1 MNRDGEYSE
10 NCAEFSGFAASA
22 KYVVGVDLGTSNC
35 ELAYLPVD
43 GANDAEPR
51 VLEIPQF
58 VATSTIER
66 RDKLPSALY
75 VGPEEERGLADWR
88 LPWNETSL
96 DGDAESGEIV
106 GESGKVDG
114 TGKDG
119 KSDKV
124 GFFRK
129 IFGIGSNGKT
139 DAARPSGTSNPN
151 ALYLVGEIA
160 LRRAAETPERTVVS
174 AKSWLTHSRVDR
186 REPILPWG
194 APDGTSRVSPVEASR
209 RYLAHLAAAWNDAFP
224 DAPIFEQQVVLTV
237 PASFDESARELTREA
252 AVGAGFN
259 SETLIFLEEPSAAAY
274 AWLAQKG
281 NAWRKELAVGDVA
294 LVCDVGGG
302 TTDLS
307 LIRVEEEDGDLV
319 LNRLA
324 VGNRLLLG
332 GDNVDLALAHRAAA
346 LFAEKGTKLNPW
358 QAGSL
363 WRQCRDA
370 KETLLGGSVAQ
381 TGKAGESG
389 ENSGDGKISESCESG
404 ESATVAQGGE
414 ETYKITAL
422 GRSSQ
427 LVGGS
432 VSVDFP
438 KAEATAIV
446 LDGFFPI
453 CSLDDRP
460 KRRSA
465 AGLREAGLPFE
476 ADAAVTRHVAAFL
489 NSRTDDDGAPI
500 RPTRYLLNGGVFKSK
515 AIAERFEEQ
524 LRAWFPDAPPTNLNP
539 DADLDR
545 AVARGAAFYGLAKRR
560 GGIRIRGASARSY
573 YIGIESAGLAIPGVP
588 RPMKALCVAP
598 VGMEEGTELAVPS
611 DEFELVV
618 GEPAVFRFFGSTTR
632 PQDRP
637 GTLLDLAED
646 DGELLETD
654 PIETSLEA
662 PEIDGDDGENG
673 EGGGTSGGVEYVATR
688 FRTVVTELGALEI
701 WCEEVD
707 GPRRWK
713 LEFSVRED

>member
-1 MNRDGEYSE
+1 MNRDGDNSE
-10 NCAEFSGFAASA
+10 KCAKFSGFAASA

-43 GANDAEPR
+43 GANDDEPR

-96 DGDAESGEIV
+96 DGDAEASEVGGETV
-106 GESGKVDG
+106 KGDKSD
-114 TGKDG
+114 KDG
-119 KSDKV
+119 KSGKG

-129 IFGIGSNGKT
+129 IFGIGSGGEKT

-224 DAPIFEQQVVLTV
+224 DAPIFDQQVVLTV

-259 SETLIFLEEPSAAAY
+259 PETLIFLEEPSAATY

-370 KETLLGGSVAQ
+370 KETLLSGSVAQ
-381 TGKAGESG
+381 SG
-389 ENSGDGKISESCESG
+389 EVAKNG
-404 ESATVAQGGE
+404 EGGENRGNAQDGE

-460 KRRSA
+460 KRRSG

-654 PIETSLEA
+654 PIETALEA
-662 PEIDGDDGENG
+662 PEIGGENAEVG
-673 EGGGTSGGVEYVATR
+673 EVGGTNGGVEYVATR

>member
-1 MNRDGEYSE
+1 MNRDGDNSE
-10 NCAEFSGFAASA
+10 NYAEFSGRAASA

-35 ELAYLPVD
+35 ELAYLSVD
-43 GANDAEPR
+43 GANGEEPR

-58 VATSTIER
+58 VATGTIER
-66 RDKLPSALY
+66 RDALPSALY
-75 VGPEEERGLADWR
+75 VGPEEERGTSDWR

-96 DGDAESGEIV
+96 DGDAALENDGET
-106 GESGKVDG
+106 D
-114 TGKDG
+114 KDG
-119 KSDKV
+119 KSGKG

-129 IFGIGSNGKT
+129 IFGIGSGDKT

-160 LRRAAETPERTVVS
+160 LRRAAETPERTIVS

-224 DAPIFEQQVVLTV
+224 EAPIFDQQVVLTV

-252 AVGAGFN
+252 AIGAGFN
-259 SETLIFLEEPSAAAY
+259 PETLIFLEEPTAAAY

-281 NAWRKELAVGDVA
+281 DAWRKELAVGDVA

-307 LIRVEEEDGDLV
+307 LISVEEEDGDLV

-332 GDNVDLALAHRAAA
+332 GDNLDLALAHRAAA

-370 KETLLGGSVAQ
+370 KETLLGGASAND
-381 TGKAGESG
+381 G
-389 ENSGDGKISESCESG
+389 ENSED
-404 ESATVAQGGE
+404 
-414 ETYKITAL
+414 TYKITAL

-460 KRRSA
+460 KRRSG

-489 NSRTDDDGAPI
+489 NTRTNDDGAPI

-598 VGMEEGTELAVPS
+598 VGMEEGTELSVPS

-618 GEPAVFRFFGSTTR
+618 GEPALFRFFGSTTR

-662 PEIDGDDGENG
+662 PEIDGENG

>member
-1 MNRDGEYSE
+1 
-10 NCAEFSGFAASA
+10 
-22 KYVVGVDLGTSNC
+22 
-35 ELAYLPVD
+35 
-43 GANDAEPR
+43 
-51 VLEIPQF
+51 
-58 VATSTIER
+58 
-66 RDKLPSALY
+66 
-75 VGPEEERGLADWR
+75 
-88 LPWNETSL
+88 
-96 DGDAESGEIV
+96 
-106 GESGKVDG
+106 
-114 TGKDG
+114 
-119 KSDKV
+119 
-124 GFFRK
+124 
-129 IFGIGSNGKT
+129 
-139 DAARPSGTSNPN
+139 
-151 ALYLVGEIA
+151 
-160 LRRAAETPERTVVS
+160 
-174 AKSWLTHSRVDR
+174 
-186 REPILPWG
+186 
-194 APDGTSRVSPVEASR
+194 
-209 RYLAHLAAAWNDAFP
+209 
-224 DAPIFEQQVVLTV
+224 
-237 PASFDESARELTREA
+237 ELTREA
-252 AVGAGFN
+252 AIGAGFN
-259 SETLIFLEEPSAAAY
+259 PETLIFLEEPSAAAY

-281 NAWRKELAVGDVA
+281 DAWRKELAVGDVA
-294 LVCDVGGG
+294 RVCDVGGG
-302 TTDLS
+302 TTDHS
-307 LIRVEEEDGDLV
+307 RIRVEEEDGDLV

-332 GDNVDLALAHRAAA
+332 GDNLDLALAHRAAA

-370 KETLLGGSVAQ
+370 KETLLGGTVAQ
-381 TGKAGESG
+381 TGKTGRND
-389 ENSGDGKISESCESG
+389 ENCEDGKSCEG
-404 ESATVAQGGE
+404 ETVAQGGE

-489 NSRTDDDGAPI
+489 NTRTDDDGAPI

-646 DGELLETD
+646 DGDLLETD

>member
-1 MNRDGEYSE
+1 MNRDGENSGKY
-10 NCAEFSGFAASA
+10 AEFSGCATSA

-43 GANDAEPR
+43 GANGEEPR
-51 VLEIPQF
+51 VLEIAQF

-96 DGDAESGEIV
+96 DGDAETGEV
-106 GESGKVDG
+106 DGETGKADKDVKSGKG
-114 TGKDG
+114 
-119 KSDKV
+119 

-129 IFGIGSNGKT
+129 IFGIGSGDKNGAT
-139 DAARPSGTSNPN
+139 RPSGTSNPN

-224 DAPIFEQQVVLTV
+224 DAPIFDQQVVLTV

-259 SETLIFLEEPSAAAY
+259 PETLIFLEEPSAATY

-281 NAWRKELAVGDVA
+281 DAWRKELAVGDVA
-294 LVCDVGGG
+294 LICDVGGG

-370 KETLLGGSVAQ
+370 KETLLGGAVAQ
-381 TGKAGESG
+381 TGESG
-389 ENSGDGKISESCESG
+389 EDK
-404 ESATVAQGGE
+404 TVAQTGGTGENGENSE
-414 ETYKITAL
+414 EAYKITAL

-438 KAEATAIV
+438 KAEATALV

-460 KRRSA
+460 KRRSG

-515 AIAERFEEQ
+515 AITERFEEQ

-598 VGMEEGTELAVPS
+598 VGMEEGTELSVPS

-646 DGELLETD
+646 DGDLLETD
-654 PIETSLEA
+654 PIETALET
-662 PEIDGDDGENG
+662 PEIDGDEENG
-673 EGGGTSGGVEYVATR
+673 EVGGTSGGVEYVATR

>member
-1 MNRDGEYSE
+1 MNRDGENSGKY
-10 NCAEFSGFAASA
+10 AEFSGCATSA

-43 GANDAEPR
+43 GANGEEPR
-51 VLEIPQF
+51 VLEIAQF

-96 DGDAESGEIV
+96 DGDAETGEV
-106 GESGKVDG
+106 DGETGKADKDVKSGKG
-114 TGKDG
+114 
-119 KSDKV
+119 

-129 IFGIGSNGKT
+129 IFGIGSGDKNGAT
-139 DAARPSGTSNPN
+139 RPSGTSNPN

-224 DAPIFEQQVVLTV
+224 DAPIFDQQVVLTV

-259 SETLIFLEEPSAAAY
+259 PETLIFLEEPSAATY

-281 NAWRKELAVGDVA
+281 DAWRKELAVGDVA
-294 LVCDVGGG
+294 LICDVGGG

-370 KETLLGGSVAQ
+370 KETLLGGAVAQ
-381 TGKAGESG
+381 TGESG
-389 ENSGDGKISESCESG
+389 EDK
-404 ESATVAQGGE
+404 TVAQTGGTGENGENSE
-414 ETYKITAL
+414 EAYKITAL

-438 KAEATAIV
+438 KAEATALV

-460 KRRSA
+460 KRRSG

-598 VGMEEGTELAVPS
+598 VGMEEGTELSVPS

-646 DGELLETD
+646 DGDLLETD
-654 PIETSLEA
+654 PIETALET
-662 PEIDGDDGENG
+662 PEIDGDEENG
-673 EGGGTSGGVEYVATR
+673 EVGGTSGGVEYVATR

>member
-1 MNRDGEYSE
+1 MNRDGDNSE
-10 NCAEFSGFAASA
+10 NYAEFSGRAASA

-35 ELAYLPVD
+35 ELAYLSVD
-43 GANDAEPR
+43 GANGEEPR

-58 VATSTIER
+58 VATGTIER
-66 RDKLPSALY
+66 RDALPSALY
-75 VGPEEERGLADWR
+75 VGPEEERGTSDWR

-96 DGDAESGEIV
+96 DGDAALENDGET
-106 GESGKVDG
+106 D
-114 TGKDG
+114 KDG
-119 KSDKV
+119 KSGKG

-129 IFGIGSNGKT
+129 IFGIGSGDKT

-160 LRRAAETPERTVVS
+160 LRRAAETPERTIVS

-224 DAPIFEQQVVLTV
+224 EAPIFDQQVVLTV

-252 AVGAGFN
+252 AIGAGFN
-259 SETLIFLEEPSAAAY
+259 PETLIFLEEPTAAAY
-274 AWLAQKG
+274 AWLARKG
-281 NAWRKELAVGDVA
+281 DAWRKELAVGDVA

-307 LIRVEEEDGDLV
+307 LISVEEEDGDLV

-332 GDNVDLALAHRAAA
+332 GDNLDLALAHRAAA

-370 KETLLGGSVAQ
+370 KETLLGGASAND
-381 TGKAGESG
+381 G
-389 ENSGDGKISESCESG
+389 ENSED
-404 ESATVAQGGE
+404 
-414 ETYKITAL
+414 TYKITAL

-460 KRRSA
+460 KRRSG

-489 NSRTDDDGAPI
+489 NTRTNDDGAPI

-598 VGMEEGTELAVPS
+598 VGMEEGTELSVPS

-618 GEPAVFRFFGSTTR
+618 GEPALFRFFGSTTR

-662 PEIDGDDGENG
+662 PEIDGENG

>member
-1 MNRDGEYSE
+1 
-10 NCAEFSGFAASA
+10 
-22 KYVVGVDLGTSNC
+22 
-35 ELAYLPVD
+35 
-43 GANDAEPR
+43 
-51 VLEIPQF
+51 
-58 VATSTIER
+58 
-66 RDKLPSALY
+66 
-75 VGPEEERGLADWR
+75 
-88 LPWNETSL
+88 
-96 DGDAESGEIV
+96 
-106 GESGKVDG
+106 
-114 TGKDG
+114 
-119 KSDKV
+119 
-124 GFFRK
+124 
-129 IFGIGSNGKT
+129 
-139 DAARPSGTSNPN
+139 
-151 ALYLVGEIA
+151 
-160 LRRAAETPERTVVS
+160 
-174 AKSWLTHSRVDR
+174 
-186 REPILPWG
+186 WG

-224 DAPIFEQQVVLTV
+224 DAPIFDQQVVLTV

-259 SETLIFLEEPSAAAY
+259 PETLIFLEEPSAAAY

-281 NAWRKELAVGDVA
+281 DAWRKELAVGDVA

-307 LIRVEEEDGDLV
+307 LISVEEEDGDLV

-332 GDNVDLALAHRAAA
+332 GDNLDLALAHRAAA

-370 KETLLGGSVAQ
+370 KETLLGGASAND
-381 TGKAGESG
+381 G
-389 ENSGDGKISESCESG
+389 ENSED
-404 ESATVAQGGE
+404 
-414 ETYKITAL
+414 TYKITAL

-460 KRRSA
+460 KRRSG

-489 NSRTDDDGAPI
+489 NTRTDDDGAPI

-654 PIETSLEA
+654 PIETALEA
-662 PEIDGDDGENG
+662 PEIDGGDENAN
-673 EGGGTSGGVEYVATR
+673 GGGTSGSVEYVATR

>member
-1 MNRDGEYSE
+1 MNRDGDYSE
-10 NCAEFSGFAASA
+10 KYAEFSGYAASA
-22 KYVVGVDLGTSNC
+22 KYVVGIDLGTSNC
-35 ELAYLPVD
+35 ELAYLPTD
-43 GANDAEPR
+43 GANGDEPR

-96 DGDAESGEIV
+96 DGDAETGEV
-106 GESGKVDG
+106 GGETD
-114 TGKDG
+114 KDDKTVKNG
-119 KSDKV
+119 KS

-129 IFGIGSNGKT
+129 IFGVGASGKNET
-139 DAARPSGTSNPN
+139 SRPSGTSNPN

-259 SETLIFLEEPSAAAY
+259 PETLIFLEEPSAAAY

-281 NAWRKELAVGDVA
+281 DAWRKELTVGDVA

-370 KETLLGGSVAQ
+370 KETLLSGSVAQ
-381 TGKAGESG
+381 SDEIASVDAVS
-389 ENSGDGKISESCESG
+389 ENGGNSES
-404 ESATVAQGGE
+404 AQGGE

-460 KRRSA
+460 KRRSG

-646 DGELLETD
+646 DGDLLETD
-654 PIETSLEA
+654 PIETALEA
-662 PEIDGDDGENG
+662 PESDGEG
-673 EGGGTSGGVEYVATR
+673 EENKGGDGGFGGVEYVATR

>member
-1 MNRDGEYSE
+1 MSGDFNASRE
-10 NCAEFSGFAASA
+10 NADFSGRAVSA
-22 KYVVGVDLGTSNC
+22 KYVVGIDLGTSNC

-43 GANDAEPR
+43 GGNGEPS
-51 VLEIPQF
+51 VLDIPQF
-58 VATSTIER
+58 VAPSAIER
-66 RDKLPSALY
+66 RGALPSALY

-96 DGDAESGEIV
+96 DGDAEAGENG
-106 GESGKVDG
+106 GETDKEGK
-114 TGKDG
+114 TGKNG
-119 KSDKV
+119 KG

-129 IFGIGSNGKT
+129 IFGIGSGDKT
-139 DAARPSGTSNPN
+139 GAARPSGTSNPN

-224 DAPIFEQQVVLTV
+224 DALIFDQQVVLTV

-252 AVGAGFN
+252 AIGAGFN
-259 SETLIFLEEPSAAAY
+259 PETLIFLEEPSAAAY

-281 NAWRKELAVGDVA
+281 DAWRKELTVGDVA

-307 LIRVEEEDGDLV
+307 LIRVEEENGDLV

-346 LFAEKGTKLNPW
+346 LFAETGTKLNPW

-370 KETLLGGSVAQ
+370 KETLLGETNENA
-381 TGKAGESG
+381 ENG
-389 ENSGDGKISESCESG
+389 ENS
-404 ESATVAQGGE
+404 E
-414 ETYKITAL
+414 EAYKITAF

-446 LDGFFPI
+446 LDGFFPM

-460 KRRSA
+460 KRRSG

-476 ADAAVTRHVAAFL
+476 ADAAITRHVAAFL

-500 RPTRYLLNGGVFKSK
+500 RPTRFLLNGGVFKSK
-515 AIAERFEEQ
+515 AIAERFEAQ

-545 AVARGAAFYGLAKRR
+545 AVACGAAFYGLAKRL

-646 DGELLETD
+646 DGDLLETD
-654 PIETSLEA
+654 PIETALEA
-662 PEIDGDDGENG
+662 PEGENG
-673 EGGGTSGGVEYVATR
+673 ASGGVEYVATR

-707 GPRRWK
+707 GARRWK

>member
-1 MNRDGEYSE
+1 MNRDGEHSE
-10 NCAEFSGFAASA
+10 KYAEFSGFAASA

-35 ELAYLPVD
+35 ELAYLPTD
-43 GANDAEPR
+43 GASDEEPR

-96 DGDAESGEIV
+96 DGDAESSDVDGEIDKG
-106 GESGKVDG
+106 GE
-114 TGKDG
+114 TGKDVKG
-119 KSDKV
+119 GKV

-129 IFGIGSNGKT
+129 IFGIGSGGDKNGS
-139 DAARPSGTSNPN
+139 AARPSGTSNPN

-252 AVGAGFN
+252 AIGAGFN
-259 SETLIFLEEPSAAAY
+259 PETLIFLEEPSAAAY

-307 LIRVEEEDGDLV
+307 LIRVEEEGGDLV

-370 KETLLGGSVAQ
+370 KEALLSGPVAQ
-381 TGKAGESG
+381 IG
-389 ENSGDGKISESCESG
+389 ENDENGKNSENDGVG
-404 ESATVAQGGE
+404 PVAQDGE
-414 ETYKITAL
+414 ETYKITAF

-632 PQDRP
+632 PQDQP

-662 PEIDGDDGENG
+662 PEIDGGDDENG
-673 EGGGTSGGVEYVATR
+673 EGDGASGGVEYVATR

>member
-1 MNRDGEYSE
+1 IGS
-10 NCAEFSGFAASA
+10 
-22 KYVVGVDLGTSNC
+22 
-35 ELAYLPVD
+35 
-43 GANDAEPR
+43 
-51 VLEIPQF
+51 
-58 VATSTIER
+58 
-66 RDKLPSALY
+66 
-75 VGPEEERGLADWR
+75 
-88 LPWNETSL
+88 
-96 DGDAESGEIV
+96 
-106 GESGKVDG
+106 SGKA
-114 TGKDG
+114 
-119 KSDKV
+119 
-124 GFFRK
+124 
-129 IFGIGSNGKT
+129 

-194 APDGTSRVSPVEASR
+194 APEGTSRVSPVEASR

-237 PASFDESARELTREA
+237 PASFDESARELTREE

-259 SETLIFLEEPSAAAY
+259 PETLIFLEEPSAAAY

-381 TGKAGESG
+381 TGEVGGNVGNSESG
-389 ENSGDGKISESCESG
+389 EN
-404 ESATVAQGGE
+404 AQDGE
-414 ETYKITAL
+414 ETYKITAF

-460 KRRSA
+460 KRRSG

-646 DGELLETD
+646 DGDLLETD
-654 PIETSLEA
+654 PIETALEA
-662 PEIDGDDGENG
+662 PESDGENG
-673 EGGGTSGGVEYVATR
+673 EVGGTTGGVEYV
-688 FRTVVTELGALEI
+688 
-701 WCEEVD
+701 
-707 GPRRWK
+707 
-713 LEFSVRED
+713 

>member
-1 MNRDGEYSE
+1 MNRDGDNSE
-10 NCAEFSGFAASA
+10 KRAEFSGFAASA

-35 ELAYLPVD
+35 ELAYLPID
-43 GANDAEPR
+43 GEGNGEEPR

-96 DGDAESGEIV
+96 DGDAETGEV
-106 GESGKVDG
+106 GGENDKSD
-114 TGKDG
+114 KDG
-119 KSDKV
+119 KSGKG

-129 IFGIGSNGKT
+129 IFGIGASGKV

-259 SETLIFLEEPSAAAY
+259 PETLIFLEEPSAAAY

-381 TGKAGESG
+381 
-389 ENSGDGKISESCESG
+389 NSEASEDRQD
-404 ESATVAQGGE
+404 AQGGE

-460 KRRSA
+460 KRRSG

-539 DADLDR
+539 SADLDR

-632 PQDRP
+632 PQDKP

-646 DGELLETD
+646 DGDLLETD
-654 PIETSLEA
+654 PIETALEA
-662 PEIDGDDGENG
+662 PEIDEENG
-673 EGGGTSGGVEYVATR
+673 QGGGTSGVEYVATR

>member
-10 NCAEFSGFAASA
+10 KNAEFSGFAASA

-35 ELAYLPVD
+35 ELAYLPTD
-43 GANDAEPR
+43 GANDEEPR

-58 VATSTIER
+58 VATSTIEL

-96 DGDAESGEIV
+96 DGDPESGDV
-106 GESGKVDG
+106 GGETGKDDKI
-114 TGKDG
+114 GKDG
-119 KSDKV
+119 KSGKG

-129 IFGIGSNGKT
+129 IFGIGSGGEKT
-139 DAARPSGTSNPN
+139 GAARPSGTSNPN

-160 LRRAAETPERTVVS
+160 LRRAAETPERAVVS

-224 DAPIFEQQVVLTV
+224 DAPICEQQVVLTV

-259 SETLIFLEEPSAAAY
+259 PETLIFLEEPSAATY

-281 NAWRKELAVGDVA
+281 NAWRKELTVGDVA

-307 LIRVEEEDGDLV
+307 LIRVEEEGGDLV

-370 KETLLGGSVAQ
+370 KETLLSGSVAQ
-381 TGKAGESG
+381 TGEVG
-389 ENSGDGKISESCESG
+389 ENVGNNECG
-404 ESATVAQGGE
+404 ENGENAQGGE
-414 ETYKITAL
+414 EAYKITAL

-453 CSLDDRP
+453 CALDDRP
-460 KRRSA
+460 KRRSG

-588 RPMKALCVAP
+588 RPLKALCVAP
-598 VGMEEGTELAVPS
+598 VGMEEGTELSVPS

-646 DGELLETD
+646 DGDGDLLETD
-654 PIETSLEA
+654 PIETALEA
-662 PEIDGDDGENG
+662 PESDGENEENKSG
-673 EGGGTSGGVEYVATR
+673 DGGFGGVEYVATR

>member
-1 MNRDGEYSE
+1 MNRDGDNSGKY
-10 NCAEFSGFAASA
+10 AEFSGFATSA

-43 GANDAEPR
+43 GANDDEPR

-96 DGDAESGEIV
+96 DGDAEANEV
-106 GESGKVDG
+106 GGDNDKSD
-114 TGKDG
+114 KDG
-119 KSDKV
+119 KNGKG

-129 IFGIGSNGKT
+129 IFGIGSSGKA

-160 LRRAAETPERTVVS
+160 LRRAAETPERAVVS

-209 RYLAHLAAAWNDAFP
+209 RYLAHLVAAWNDAFP
-224 DAPIFEQQVVLTV
+224 DAPMFEQQVVLTV

-259 SETLIFLEEPSAAAY
+259 PETLIFLEEPSAAAY

-281 NAWRKELAVGDVA
+281 NSWRKELAVGDVA

-370 KETLLGGSVAQ
+370 KETLLGGSVARI
-381 TGKAGESG
+381 GEVGGNSANDESG
-389 ENSGDGKISESCESG
+389 EN
-404 ESATVAQGGE
+404 AQDGE

-654 PIETSLEA
+654 PIETALEA
-662 PEIDGDDGENG
+662 PESDGENG
-673 EGGGTSGGVEYVATR
+673 EVGGTTGGVEYVATR

>member
-1 MNRDGEYSE
+1 MNRDGDYSE
-10 NCAEFSGFAASA
+10 KYAEFSGYAASA
-22 KYVVGVDLGTSNC
+22 KYVVGIDLGTSNC
-35 ELAYLPVD
+35 ELAYLPTD
-43 GANDAEPR
+43 GANGDEPR

-96 DGDAESGEIV
+96 DGDAETGEV
-106 GESGKVDG
+106 GGETD
-114 TGKDG
+114 KDDKTVKNG
-119 KSDKV
+119 KS

-129 IFGIGSNGKT
+129 IFGIGASGKNET
-139 DAARPSGTSNPN
+139 SRPSGTSNPN

-252 AVGAGFN
+252 AIGAGFN
-259 SETLIFLEEPSAAAY
+259 PETLIFLEEPSAAAY

-281 NAWRKELAVGDVA
+281 DAWRKELTVGDVA

-370 KETLLGGSVAQ
+370 KETLLSGSVAQ
-381 TGKAGESG
+381 SDEIASVDAVSEKG
-389 ENSGDGKISESCESG
+389 ENSES
-404 ESATVAQGGE
+404 AQGGE

-460 KRRSA
+460 KRRSG

-646 DGELLETD
+646 DGDLLETD
-654 PIETSLEA
+654 PIETALEA
-662 PEIDGDDGENG
+662 PESDGEG
-673 EGGGTSGGVEYVATR
+673 EENKGGDGGFGGVEYVATR

>member
-1 MNRDGEYSE
+1 MNRDGDNSE
-10 NCAEFSGFAASA
+10 NYAEFSGRAASA

-43 GANDAEPR
+43 GANGEEPR

-58 VATSTIER
+58 VATGTIEC
-66 RDKLPSALY
+66 RDALPSALY
-75 VGPEEERGLADWR
+75 VGPEEERGTSDWR

-96 DGDAESGEIV
+96 DGDAALENDGET
-106 GESGKVDG
+106 D
-114 TGKDG
+114 KDG
-119 KSDKV
+119 KSGKG

-129 IFGIGSNGKT
+129 IFGIGSGDKT

-160 LRRAAETPERTVVS
+160 LRRAAETPERTIVS

-224 DAPIFEQQVVLTV
+224 EAPIFDQQVVLTV

-252 AVGAGFN
+252 AIGAGFN
-259 SETLIFLEEPSAAAY
+259 PETLIFLEEPTAAAY

-281 NAWRKELAVGDVA
+281 DAWRKELAVGDVA

-307 LIRVEEEDGDLV
+307 LISVEEEDGDLV

-332 GDNVDLALAHRAAA
+332 GDNLDLALAHRAAA

-370 KETLLGGSVAQ
+370 KETLLGGASAND
-381 TGKAGESG
+381 G
-389 ENSGDGKISESCESG
+389 ENSED
-404 ESATVAQGGE
+404 
-414 ETYKITAL
+414 TYKITAL

-460 KRRSA
+460 KRRSG

-489 NSRTDDDGAPI
+489 NTRTNDDGAPI

-598 VGMEEGTELAVPS
+598 VGMEEGTELSVPS

-618 GEPAVFRFFGSTTR
+618 GEPALFRFFGSTTR

-662 PEIDGDDGENG
+662 PEIDGENG

>member
-1 MNRDGEYSE
+1 MGGDFNASRE
-10 NCAEFSGFAASA
+10 NADFSGRAVSA

-35 ELAYLPVD
+35 ELAYLPVE
-43 GANDAEPR
+43 GGNGEPS

-58 VATSTIER
+58 VAPSAIER
-66 RDKLPSALY
+66 RGALPSALY

-96 DGDAESGEIV
+96 DGDAETSENDGE
-106 GESGKVDG
+106 
-114 TGKDG
+114 TGKDDKTSKSG
-119 KSDKV
+119 KG

-129 IFGIGSNGKT
+129 IFGIGSGDKT
-139 DAARPSGTSNPN
+139 DAARSSGTSNPN

-259 SETLIFLEEPSAAAY
+259 PETLIFLEEPSAAAY

-281 NAWRKELAVGDVA
+281 DAWRKELAVGDVA

-370 KETLLGGSVAQ
+370 KETLL
-381 TGKAGESG
+381 
-389 ENSGDGKISESCESG
+389 SETSEDKG
-404 ESATVAQGGE
+404 NGE
-414 ETYKITAL
+414 ETYKITAF

-460 KRRSA
+460 RRRSG

-476 ADAAVTRHVAAFL
+476 ADAAITRHVAAFL
-489 NSRTDDDGAPI
+489 SSRTDDDGAPI

-545 AVARGAAFYGLAKRR
+545 AVARGAAFYGLAKRL

-637 GTLLDLAED
+637 GTLLDLVED

-654 PIETSLEA
+654 PIETALEA
-662 PEIDGDDGENG
+662 PESENG
-673 EGGGTSGGVEYVATR
+673 AVGGVEYVATR

-701 WCEEVD
+701 WCEEVG

>member
-1 MNRDGEYSE
+1 MSE
-10 NCAEFSGFAASA
+10 VFNALRENADFSGRAVSA

-43 GANDAEPR
+43 DAEGDGEPR
-51 VLEIPQF
+51 ILEIPQF
-58 VATSTIER
+58 VAPSTIER

-75 VGPEEERGLADWR
+75 VGQEEERETADWR

-96 DGDAESGEIV
+96 DGDEARGEASGDV
-106 GESGKVDG
+106 GKFGENGKSGKS
-114 TGKDG
+114 GKG
-119 KSDKV
+119 

-129 IFGIGSNGKT
+129 FFGIGANDKSGAT
-139 DAARPSGTSNPN
+139 RPSGTSNPN

-186 REPILPWG
+186 RESILPWG

-224 DAPIFEQQVVLTV
+224 DAPIFDQQVVLTV

-252 AVGAGFN
+252 AIGAGFN

-274 AWLAQKG
+274 AWLAREG
-281 NAWRKELAVGDVA
+281 NAWRKKLVVGDVA

-307 LIRVEEEDGDLV
+307 LIRVEEENGDLV

-370 KETLLGGSVAQ
+370 KETLLGGSAAQ
-381 TGKAGESG
+381 NGEDGGNSENGESG
-389 ENSGDGKISESCESG
+389 
-404 ESATVAQGGE
+404 
-414 ETYKITAL
+414 ETYKITAF

-438 KAEATAIV
+438 KADATAIV

-453 CSLDDRP
+453 CKLDDRP
-460 KRRSA
+460 KRRSG
-465 AGLREAGLPFE
+465 AGVREAGLPFE
-476 ADAAVTRHVAAFL
+476 ADAAITRHVAAFL
-489 NSRTDDDGAPI
+489 SSRTNDDGTPI

-515 AIAERFEEQ
+515 AIAARFEEQ

-545 AVARGAAFYGLAKRR
+545 AVACGAAFYGLAKRL

-611 DEFELVV
+611 DEFELIV

-632 PQDRP
+632 PQDQP
-637 GTLLDLAED
+637 GTFLDLADD
-646 DGELLETD
+646 DGDLLETD
-654 PIETSLEA
+654 SIETELEV
-662 PEIDGDDGENG
+662 PDDENG
-673 EGGGTSGGVEYVATR
+673 ANGGVERVATR
-688 FRTVVTELGALEI
+688 FRTVVTELGALEV

>member
-1 MNRDGEYSE
+1 MSQNFEDSGKY
-10 NCAEFSGFAASA
+10 AEFSGFAASA

-43 GANDAEPR
+43 GEGSGGEPS

-66 RDKLPSALY
+66 RDALPSALY

-96 DGDAESGEIV
+96 DGDAETGVV
-106 GESGKVDG
+106 GDESGKDDKG
-114 TGKDG
+114 G
-119 KSDKV
+119 KSGKG

-129 IFGIGSNGKT
+129 IFGIGSNVKV
-139 DAARPSGTSNPN
+139 DASRPSGTTNPN

-252 AVGAGFN
+252 AIGAGFN
-259 SETLIFLEEPSAAAY
+259 PETLIFLEEPSAAAY

-281 NAWRKELAVGDVA
+281 DAWRKELAVGDVA
-294 LVCDVGGG
+294 LGCDVGGG

-332 GDNVDLALAHRAAA
+332 GDNLDLALAHRAAA

-370 KETLLGGSVAQ
+370 KETLLGGTVAQ
-381 TGKAGESG
+381 TGKTGRND
-389 ENSGDGKISESCESG
+389 ENCEDGKSCEG
-404 ESATVAQGGE
+404 ETVAQGGE

-489 NSRTDDDGAPI
+489 NTRTDDDGAPI

-646 DGELLETD
+646 DGDLLETD

-662 PEIDGDDGENG
+662 PEIDGENGENG
-673 EGGGTSGGVEYVATR
+673 GATGGVEYVATR

>member
-1 MNRDGEYSE
+1 MSQNFEDSGKY
-10 NCAEFSGFAASA
+10 AEFSGFAASA

-43 GANDAEPR
+43 GEGSGGEPS

-66 RDKLPSALY
+66 RDALPSALY

-96 DGDAESGEIV
+96 DGDAETGVV
-106 GESGKVDG
+106 GDESGKDDKG
-114 TGKDG
+114 G
-119 KSDKV
+119 KSGKG

-129 IFGIGSNGKT
+129 IFGIGSNVKV
-139 DAARPSGTSNPN
+139 DASRPSGTTNPN

-252 AVGAGFN
+252 AIGAGFN
-259 SETLIFLEEPSAAAY
+259 PETLIFLEEPSAATY

-332 GDNVDLALAHRAAA
+332 GDNLDLALAHRAAA

-370 KETLLGGSVAQ
+370 KETLLGGTVAQ
-381 TGKAGESG
+381 TGKTGRND
-389 ENSGDGKISESCESG
+389 ENCEDGKSCEG
-404 ESATVAQGGE
+404 ETVAQGGE

-489 NSRTDDDGAPI
+489 NTRTDDDGAPI

-646 DGELLETD
+646 DGDLLETE
-654 PIETSLEA
+654 PI
-662 PEIDGDDGENG
+662 
-673 EGGGTSGGVEYVATR
+673 
-688 FRTVVTELGALEI
+688 
-701 WCEEVD
+701 
-707 GPRRWK
+707 
-713 LEFSVRED
+713 

>member
-1 MNRDGEYSE
+1 MNRDGENSE
-10 NCAEFSGFAASA
+10 KYAEFSGCAKSA

-35 ELAYLPVD
+35 ELAYLSVD
-43 GANDAEPR
+43 GANGEEPR

-75 VGPEEERGLADWR
+75 VGPEEERGTSDWR

-96 DGDAESGEIV
+96 DGDAEPENV
-106 GESGKVDG
+106 GETDKDAKSGKG
-114 TGKDG
+114 
-119 KSDKV
+119 

-129 IFGIGSNGKT
+129 IFGIGSGVKD

-224 DAPIFEQQVVLTV
+224 GAPIFEQQVVLTV

-259 SETLIFLEEPSAAAY
+259 PETLIFLEEPTAAAY

-281 NAWRKELAVGDVA
+281 DAWRKELAVGDVA

-319 LNRLA
+319 LKRLA

-370 KETLLGGSVAQ
+370 KETLLSGTVAQ
-381 TGKAGESG
+381 TG
-389 ENSGDGKISESCESG
+389 ENSENEAVPQS
-404 ESATVAQGGE
+404 GE

-453 CSLDDRP
+453 CSLEERP
-460 KRRSA
+460 KRRSG

-598 VGMEEGTELAVPS
+598 VGMEEGTELSVPS

-637 GTLLDLAED
+637 GTLLDLVED

-654 PIETSLEA
+654 PIETALEA
-662 PEIDGDDGENG
+662 PERDEENG
-673 EGGGTSGGVEYVATR
+673 EVGNVGGANGGVEYVATR

>member
-1 MNRDGEYSE
+1 MKRDGEYSE
-10 NCAEFSGFAASA
+10 KCAEFSGFAASA
-22 KYVVGVDLGTSNC
+22 KYVVGIDLGTSNC
-35 ELAYLPVD
+35 ELAYLSVD
-43 GANDAEPR
+43 DAGSDGEPR

-96 DGDAESGEIV
+96 DGDAESGEV
-106 GESGKVDG
+106 GGETGKNVKDAKSGKG
-114 TGKDG
+114 
-119 KSDKV
+119 

-129 IFGIGSNGKT
+129 IFGIGSSDKT
-139 DAARPSGTSNPN
+139 DATRPSGTSNPN

-259 SETLIFLEEPSAAAY
+259 PETLIFLEEPSAAAY

-281 NAWRKELAVGDVA
+281 DAWRKELSVGDVA

-370 KETLLGGSVAQ
+370 KETLLGGTVAQ
-381 TGKAGESG
+381 TGKTGENGENSEDGESG
-389 ENSGDGKISESCESG
+389 EN
-404 ESATVAQGGE
+404 AQGGE

-453 CSLDDRP
+453 CSLDDGP
-460 KRRSA
+460 KRRSG

-654 PIETSLEA
+654 PIETALEA
-662 PEIDGDDGENG
+662 PEIDGDDGDDGENGENG
-673 EGGGTSGGVEYVATR
+673 EGGGTIGGVEYVATR

>member
-1 MNRDGEYSE
+1 MNRDGDNSE
-10 NCAEFSGFAASA
+10 KYAEFSGRAASA

-43 GANDAEPR
+43 GASGEEPR

-58 VATSTIER
+58 VAPSTIER
-66 RDKLPSALY
+66 RAALPSALY
-75 VGPEEERGLADWR
+75 VGPEEERGISDWR
-88 LPWNETSL
+88 LPWNETAL
-96 DGDAESGEIV
+96 DGDAEPESDGE
-106 GESGKVDG
+106 GD
-114 TGKDG
+114 KDG
-119 KSDKV
+119 KTGKG

-129 IFGIGSNGKT
+129 IFGIGSGDKSGAT
-139 DAARPSGTSNPN
+139 RPSGTSNPN

-224 DAPIFEQQVVLTV
+224 DAPIFDQQVVLTV

-252 AVGAGFN
+252 AIGAGFN
-259 SETLIFLEEPSAAAY
+259 PETLIFLEEPTAAAY

-281 NAWRKELAVGDVA
+281 DAWRKELTVGDVA

-332 GDNVDLALAHRAAA
+332 GDNLDLALAHRAAA

-381 TGKAGESG
+381 NGGTSEDGQ
-389 ENSGDGKISESCESG
+389 NS
-404 ESATVAQGGE
+404 E

-453 CSLDDRP
+453 CSLGDRP
-460 KRRSA
+460 KRRSG

-489 NSRTDDDGAPI
+489 NSRTTDDGAPI

-545 AVARGAAFYGLAKRR
+545 AVARGAAFYGLSKRR

-598 VGMEEGTELAVPS
+598 VGMEEGTELSVPS

-618 GEPAVFRFFGSTTR
+618 GEPALFRFFGSTTR
-632 PQDRP
+632 PQDKP
-637 GTLLDLAED
+637 GTLLDLAEE
-646 DGELLETD
+646 DGDLLETD
-654 PIETSLEA
+654 PIETALEA
-662 PEIDGDDGENG
+662 PENDEENG
-673 EGGGTSGGVEYVATR
+673 ASGGVEYVATR

>member
-1 MNRDGEYSE
+1 MNQGGDNSE
-10 NCAEFSGFAASA
+10 KYAEFSGRAASA

-43 GANDAEPR
+43 GANGEEPR

-58 VATSTIER
+58 VAASTIER
-66 RDKLPSALY
+66 RDALPSALY
-75 VGPEEERGLADWR
+75 VGPEEERGLSDWR
-88 LPWNETSL
+88 LPWNETAL
-96 DGDAESGEIV
+96 DGDAEPENAGET
-106 GESGKVDG
+106 D
-114 TGKDG
+114 KDG
-119 KSDKV
+119 KSGKG

-129 IFGIGSNGKT
+129 IFGIGSGDKAE
-139 DAARPSGTSNPN
+139 AARPSGTSNPN

-209 RYLAHLAAAWNDAFP
+209 RYLAHLGAAWNDAFP
-224 DAPIFEQQVVLTV
+224 EAPIFDQQVVLTV

-252 AVGAGFN
+252 AIGAGFN
-259 SETLIFLEEPSAAAY
+259 PETLIFLEEPLAAAY
-274 AWLAQKG
+274 AWLAQRG
-281 NAWRKELAVGDVA
+281 DAWRKELTVGDVA

-332 GDNVDLALAHRAAA
+332 GDNLDLALAHRAAA

-370 KETLLGGSVAQ
+370 KETLLGGAVAQ
-381 TGKAGESG
+381 NG
-389 ENSGDGKISESCESG
+389 ENSED
-404 ESATVAQGGE
+404 
-414 ETYKITAL
+414 TYKITAL

-460 KRRSA
+460 KRRSG

-524 LRAWFPDAPPTNLNP
+524 LRVWFPDASPTNLNP

-560 GGIRIRGASARSY
+560 GGVRIRGASARSY

-598 VGMEEGTELAVPS
+598 VGMEEGTELSVPS

-618 GEPAVFRFFGSTTR
+618 GEPALFRFFGSTTR
-632 PQDRP
+632 PQDKP

-654 PIETSLEA
+654 PIETALEA
-662 PEIDGDDGENG
+662 PESNGENG
-673 EGGGTSGGVEYVATR
+673 AVGGVEYVATR